1 MGCVFVL
8 GNLASS
14 RFIVGGLMVHGAVLE
29 SMVWCTILV
38 LILISLRSLILKLKG
53 LIFFFLIILI
63 QVFIFCFA
71 GVVISRILWTRDEFD
86 VVL

>member
-14 RFIVGGLMVHGAVLE
+14 KFIVGCLMVHGAVLE

-38 LILISLRSLILKLKG
+38 LILISLRRSLILKLKG
-53 LIFFFLIILI
+53 LIFFGLF
-63 QVFIFCFA
+63 
-71 GVVISRILWTRDEFD
+71 
-86 VVL
+86 

>member
-14 RFIVGGLMVHGAVLE
+14 KFIVGCLMVHGAVLE

-38 LILISLRSLILKLKG
+38 LILILLRRSLILKIKG
-53 LIFFFLIILI
+53 LIF
-63 QVFIFCFA
+63 
-71 GVVISRILWTRDEFD
+71 
-86 VVL
+86 

>member
-14 RFIVGGLMVHGAVLE
+14 KFIDGCLMVHGAVLK

-38 LILISLRSLILKLKG
+38 LILISLRRSLILKLKG
-53 LIFFFLIILI
+53 LIFFGLF
-63 QVFIFCFA
+63 
-71 GVVISRILWTRDEFD
+71 
-86 VVL
+86 

>member
-14 RFIVGGLMVHGAVLE
+14 RFIVGGLMVHSAVLE

-38 LILISLRSLILKLKG
+38 LILISLRRSFILKLKG
-53 LIFFFLIILI
+53 LIFGGLF
-63 QVFIFCFA
+63 
-71 GVVISRILWTRDEFD
+71 
-86 VVL
+86 

>member
-1 MGCVFVL
+1 MGCVFIL

-14 RFIVGGLMVHGAVLE
+14 KFIVGCLMVHGAVLE

-38 LILISLRSLILKLKG
+38 LILISLRRSLILKLKRSD
-53 LIFFFLIILI
+53 FFWVILI

-71 GVVISRILWTRDEFD
+71 GVVISRILWTGDEFD